1 MQTLLDVIL
10 PVFLVIGFG
19 YVAVWRGLF
28 PVSGIDGVMK
38 FTQNFAIPCLLFQA
52 IAHMDIATAFSAR
65 LLISFYVSAGICFAL
80 GLFGARMY
88 FQRDWEDCVAIGFCC
103 LFSNSVLLGLPIS
116 ERAYGPDAL
125 TGNYAIIAFHSPFCY
140 GLGITVMEVVR
151 NRGQKGSALF
161 RSVSR
166 AMFRN
171 ALVIGIL
178 AGFVVN
184 VTSLPI
190 PTVVDDALSL
200 IVRAALPAALF
211 ALGGVLSQYRPEGDM
226 KTIAMVCGSALLIHP
241 TLTWLTGRALAVED
255 ELFRAGVLTAAMA
268 PGFNAYIF
276 ANMYGRAKRVAAS
289 AVLIA
294 TGASI
299 LPAWFWLSILASGTR
314 AFDGM
319 VGGRAFV
326 SATLVPAVCLY
337 FSACSA
343 SSAREI
349 TSSTLSKCPPERASM
364 TSKIASGPATR
375 FARVT
380 AVVIGRMSA
389 S

>member
-52 IAHMDIATAFSAR
+52 IAKIDIASSFDPR
-65 LLISFYVSAGICFAL
+65 LLVSFYSGAIICFAL
-80 GLFGARMY
+80 GMIGARVL
-88 FQRDWEDCVAIGFCC
+88 FKRDWEDCVAIGFCC

-116 ERAYGPDAL
+116 ERAYGPDGL
-125 TGNYAIIAFHSPFCY
+125 TGNYAIIAFHSPICY
-140 GLGITVMEVVR
+140 GLGITVMEIVR
-151 NRGQKGSALF
+151 NRGQSAATLA

-178 AGFVVN
+178 AGFTVN
-184 VTSLPI
+184 IVGLPI
-190 PTVVDDALSL
+190 PGVVDDALSL

-211 ALGGVLSQYRPEGDM
+211 ALGGVLIQYKPEGDM
-226 KTIAMVCGSALLIHP
+226 KAIAMVCAITLLVHPALTFGMGSALSL
-241 TLTWLTGRALAVED
+241 D
-255 ELFRAGVLTAAMA
+255 QDLFRSAVLTSAMA

-276 ANMYGRAKRVAAS
+276 ANMYGRARRVAAS

-294 TGASI
+294 TASSVI
-299 LPAWFWLSILASGTR
+299 TVWFWLT
-314 AFDGM
+314 
-319 VGGRAFV
+319 
-326 SATLVPAVCLY
+326 
-337 FSACSA
+337 
-343 SSAREI
+343 
-349 TSSTLSKCPPERASM
+349 
-364 TSKIASGPATR
+364 
-375 FARVT
+375 
-380 AVVIGRMSA
+380 VIG
-389 S
+389 